1 MLSLSGA
8 PKLEMSDY
16 VTDSHSSGETHFVDK
31 IFQMGKNKLVQ
42 MFKRCIGCCSYIY
55 SFTKLP
61 YSAKKFPT
69 LAISMCCFLLILHI

>member
-31 IFQMGKNKLVQ
+31 MFQMGKNKLVQ
-42 MFKRCIGCCSYIY
+42 MY
-55 SFTKLP
+55 
-61 YSAKKFPT
+61 KKVLGSVVALAVAAIFIHVQNYLIPPKNFP
-69 LAISMCCFLLILHI
+69 L